1 MTYSCKIFELP
12 FDIYA
17 TKLGRKRKVVRHLP
31 LGSSRPHETKMYT
44 FLYAWRNRIA
54 ATPSFSCLL
63 KNSPLRQNDVGKDD
77 IRKMSDLKVR
87 RICHLMLYQEVR
99 TDFYNLLPSRLYVV
113 CNRPMWSIFNNTRGQ
128 LFFSPNNNS
137 VSFYF
142 SVRITY

>member
-31 LGSSRPHETKMYT
+31 LGSSRPDETKMYT
-44 FLYAWRNRIA
+44 FLYAWWNRIA
-54 ATPSFSCLL
+54 ATPSSSFNCCCCCLL

-99 TDFYNLLPSRLYVV
+99 TDFYSLVGFMLYVIGLWAWTSTLRL
-113 CNRPMWSIFNNTRGQ
+113 NRRTR
-128 LFFSPNNNS
+128 LL
-137 VSFYF
+137 VVFYLMKK
-142 SVRITY
+142 